1 MPDRGELVINTGPLI
16 ALAAA
21 LDDFSLLEGLYRAVH
36 VPYEVGLEIT
46 VKGASGFAADLYH
59 AAAWLHKELQPTP
72 QIPPILQNSLDIGE
86 AAVIQYALNRGID
99 TVCIDEAAGRRFA
112 RLSGLKLTGSLG
124 ILLKAKRGGQ
134 PVVMAQAVAR
144 MRAKGIWLSDDLVSL
159 VLKRAGE
166 E

>member
-21 LDDFSLLEGLYRAVH
+21 LDDLSLLERLYRAVH
-36 VPYEVGLEIT
+36 VPYEVGLEVT
-46 VKGASGFAADLYH
+46 VKGASGFAANLYD
-59 AAAWLHKELQPTP
+59 AATWLHKEVHPTAHVSA
-72 QIPPILQNSLDIGE
+72 LLKNSLDMGE

-99 TVCIDEAAGRRFA
+99 TVCIDEAVGRRFA

-134 PVVMAQAVAR
+134 PIVMAQAIAR
-144 MRAKGIWLSDDLVSL
+144 MRAKGVWLSDDLVSL

>member
-21 LDDFSLLEGLYRAVH
+21 LDDLSLLDRLYRAVH

-46 VKGASGFAADLYH
+46 VKGASGFAADLYD
-59 AAAWLHKELQPTP
+59 AATWLNKGLHPTAHMS
-72 QIPPILQNSLDIGE
+72 PILKNSLDMGE

-112 RLSGLKLTGSLG
+112 RVSGLKLTGSLG
-124 ILLKAKRGGQ
+124 ILLKAKREGH
-134 PVVMAQAVAR
+134 PIVMAQAVAR
-144 MRAKGIWLSDDLVSL
+144 MRAKGVWLSDDLVSL
-159 VLKRAGE
+159 VRKRAGE